1 MAYIQW
7 GKLISPLA
15 FGLEEYEFVSLYI
28 CHIPLLP
35 CGISNSILSL
45 MLNMYFPVFQ
55 EHSDDILASA
65 FSAPNSLVTGSYD
78 GEIVVWN
85 NNSEQAS
92 KRLTQRCRKA
102 LSRGKSI
109 LREVNSFPHVSSNAL
124 HIIILLNRNENKC
137 ISKICYY
144 ILFMFTQMSIFEMTG
159 FPGPL
164 TKPTF
169 HLKPMFSFRKCC
181 LKR

>member
-1 MAYIQW
+1 M
-7 GKLISPLA
+7 S
-15 FGLEEYEFVSLYI
+15 FGI
-28 CHIPLLP
+28 
-35 CGISNSILSL
+35 
-45 MLNMYFPVFQ
+45 FQ

-109 LREVNSFPHVSSNAL
+109 LREVNSFPHVLSNAL
-124 HIIILLNRNENKC
+124 HIIILNEFVTPC
-137 ISKICYY
+137 TYY
-144 ILFMFTQMSIFEMTG
+144 MYVHKFQI
-159 FPGPL
+159 
-164 TKPTF
+164 
-169 HLKPMFSFRKCC
+169 
-181 LKR
+181 LKRQDFLDH